1 MTRILDRFPIA
12 LSQFHPKTVGEM
24 FAFRLAQKLG
34 EKGAVHHYISLLDAY
49 SEAHLLYAYRR
60 ALRGGGRA
68 DMGRRFHVELERTH
82 SNGYHDGQSS
92 LLAIR
97 IERRAVAAAV
107 FNGTHLEYADSRQ
120 LASTRD
126 RALASS
132 VGFINWMLDRFPVES
147 AALETIPTGQ
157 EIQRR
162 ALHDAICAELREH
175 ALPIW
180 EVSRADLLDACAYSF
195 AKSRADLRATAV
207 SIWPIL
213 AGDRAKIFIQDAAI
227 LGLHVQ
233 IERLFMN

>member
-1 MTRILDRFPIA
+1 
-12 LSQFHPKTVGEM
+12 M

-34 EKGAVHHYISLLDAY
+34 DAGAVHHYVSLVDAY

-60 ALRGGGRA
+60 ALRGGGSA
-68 DMGRRFHVELERTH
+68 DMGRRFHRELERIH
-82 SNGYHDGQSS
+82 SNGYPDSPTS

-107 FNGTHLEYADSRQ
+107 FNGTHLDYADSRQ
-120 LASTRD
+120 LTSARD
-126 RALASS
+126 RAVASS

-162 ALHDAICAELREH
+162 ALHDAICVELREH

-180 EVSRADLLDACAYSF
+180 VVSRADLLEACAYPF
-195 AKSRADLRATAV
+195 ARSRADLRVTAT

-213 AGDRAKIFIQDAAI
+213 AGNRARIFIQDAAI